1 MTIPG
6 QAHSRLF
13 LSQNIFPNLLHE
25 REYACNQDLISR
37 WKGYRNK
44 PRNRPKRSTCCYK
57 QSMNMAKPSKLS
69 GHHET
74 LKQCPEN
81 GREETDGR
89 SDRLELKT
97 FPQYFQIPPFDS
109 SALKLEDSKETHRE
123 CR

>member
-1 MTIPG
+1 
-6 QAHSRLF
+6 
-13 LSQNIFPNLLHE
+13 
-25 REYACNQDLISR
+25 
-37 WKGYRNK
+37 
-44 PRNRPKRSTCCYK
+44 
-57 QSMNMAKPSKLS
+57 MNMAKPSKLS